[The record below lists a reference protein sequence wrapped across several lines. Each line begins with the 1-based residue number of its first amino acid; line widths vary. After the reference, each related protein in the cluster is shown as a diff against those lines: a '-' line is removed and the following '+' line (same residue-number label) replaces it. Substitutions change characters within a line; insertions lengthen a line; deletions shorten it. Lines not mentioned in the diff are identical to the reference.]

1 MRQFSLVWLL
11 ALSLAIGCSRGG
23 QLPMYGQVPPFRL
36 ISQDGQTFDSHQLNG
51 QVWVANVMFTQC
63 QDACPL
69 TSTLLHMLQSSTA
82 DLPQLKL
89 VSISVDPL
97 HDTPEVLARYGRTF
111 GADRERWVFLT
122 GDLHEIDH
130 VSRMSLKLGGVDSTQ
145 MHNTQLVLVDRA
157 SRIRGYYSTS
167 SGNPIP
173 QLVADARRLLS

>member
-1 MRQFSLVWLL
+1 MRQFARVWLL

-23 QLPMYGQVPPFRL
+23 PLPMYGQVPPFRL
-36 ISQDGQTFDSHQLNG
+36 IPQAGQTFDSHQLNG

-63 QDACPL
+63 QDVCPL

-82 DLPQLKL
+82 DLLQLKL

-97 HDTPEVLARYGRTF
+97 HDTPEVLAQFGRTF
-111 GADRERWVFLT
+111 GADREGWVLLT
-122 GDLHEIDH
+122 GHPHNIDH
-130 VSRMSLKLGGVDSTQ
+130 VSRSFKLGGVDSAL
-145 MHNTQLVLVDRA
+145 MHNTHLVLVDRA

>member
-1 MRQFSLVWLL
+1 MRQFALVWLL
-11 ALSLAIGCSRGG
+11 ALSLSIGCSRGV
-23 QLPMYGQVPPFRL
+23 QLPIYSQVPAFRL

-51 QVWVANVMFTQC
+51 HVWVANVMFTQC

-122 GDLHEIDH
+122 GDLQEIDH

>member
-23 QLPMYGQVPPFRL
+23 QLPIYGQVPPFRL
-36 ISQDGQTFDSHQLNG
+36 IAQDGQTFDSHQLNG

-97 HDTPEVLARYGRTF
+97 RDTPEVLAQYGRTF
-111 GADRERWVFLT
+111 GADRERWVCLT
-122 GDLHEIDH
+122 GHPPDIDH
-130 VSRMSLKLGGVDSTQ
+130 VSRSFKLGGVDSTL
-145 MHNTQLVLVDRA
+145 MHNTHLVLVDRA

-167 SGNPIP
+167 NGNPVP

>member
-1 MRQFSLVWLL
+1 MRQFALVWLL
-11 ALSLAIGCSRGG
+11 ALSLSIGCSRGV

-51 QVWVANVMFTQC
+51 HVWVANVMFTQC

-97 HDTPEVLARYGRTF
+97 RDTPEVLAQYGRTF

-122 GDLHEIDH
+122 GHPPDIDH
-130 VSRMSLKLGGVDSTQ
+130 VSRSFKLGGVDSTL
-145 MHNTQLVLVDRA
+145 MHNTHLVLVDRA

-167 SGNPIP
+167 SGDPIP